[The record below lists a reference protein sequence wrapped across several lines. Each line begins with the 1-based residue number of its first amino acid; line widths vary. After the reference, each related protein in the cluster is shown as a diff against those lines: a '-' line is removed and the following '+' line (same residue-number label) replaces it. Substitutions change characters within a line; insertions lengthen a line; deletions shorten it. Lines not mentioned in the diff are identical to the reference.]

1 MRSVVRWVVGAVLV
15 VAGMGFG
22 VAAAGGP
29 TSALVTS
36 PGEGWAVGLYYDDS
50 EYTQL
55 QALLDVGEEIGGEV
69 GWEGDYL
76 NVTWLVHD
84 THVWRT
90 DRVLLDAAGGPVV
103 ETTMLMTESG
113 VESVVRRKSGK
124 PDQLTALVG
133 AIGAQEGVGRG
144 GGTGDG
150 ANAGVGGNAGAGGAG
165 AGEAGAG
172 DAAGRDAA
180 GRDAAGRDAAGRD
193 AASRD
198 GVVPAAQR
206 TPLEG
211 DVRWEWGIGGVVI
224 GVLGAVLVGRVRTV
238 RAGR

>member
-15 VAGMGFG
+15 VGGMGFGAG

-36 PGEGWAVGLYYDDS
+36 PGEGWAVGLYYDDT

-55 QALLDVGEEIGGEV
+55 QALLDAGEEIAGEV
-69 GWEGDYL
+69 AWEGDHL
-76 NVTWLVHD
+76 TVTWLVHD
-84 THVWRT
+84 VHIWRT

-103 ETTMLMTESG
+103 ETTTLMTESG
-113 VESVVRRKSGK
+113 VESVVRRKLAK
-124 PDQLTALVG
+124 PAQLTALVG
-133 AIGAQEGVGRG
+133 AIGAQEG
-144 GGTGDG
+144 
-150 ANAGVGGNAGAGGAG
+150 AGAGQGGATG
-165 AGEAGAG
+165 AENAGSPDRAAG
-172 DAAGRDAA
+172 DGSAGDGSA
-180 GRDAAGRDAAGRD
+180 G
-193 AASRD
+193 D

-211 DVRWEWGIGGVVI
+211 DVRWEWGIGGVVV
-224 GVLGAVLVGRVRTV
+224 GVLGAVLVGRARAV